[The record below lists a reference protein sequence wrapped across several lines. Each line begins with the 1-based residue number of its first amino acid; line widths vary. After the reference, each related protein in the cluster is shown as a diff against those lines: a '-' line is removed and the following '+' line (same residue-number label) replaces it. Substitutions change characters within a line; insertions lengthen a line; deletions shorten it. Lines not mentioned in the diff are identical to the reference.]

1 MSKTY
6 LKTKL
11 GAEAVKP
18 VLNLM
23 EQIWP
28 DTKKFAGKDVN
39 KLIHAMANSALGSKA
54 KVNALKHEIVIA
66 PKKKLVELKK
76 AHVFAINA
84 EIKKL
89 EQEIA

>member
-1 MSKTY
+1 MIVSQMTIAPSKSINHSVSPWWRGSALHLFTLLYNERGEKMSKTY

-39 KLIHAMANSALGSKA
+39 KLI
-54 KVNALKHEIVIA
+54 I
-66 PKKKLVELKK
+66 
-76 AHVFAINA
+76 
-84 EIKKL
+84 
-89 EQEIA
+89 